1 MNNITLKAADD
12 CVDIKAF
19 LWTNQ
24 GDLTSLPST
33 MLVFLVLYV
42 LIITLGVLGN
52 GLVILSVIRHKSL
65 QSVRNMFIV
74 SLSCSDIVASL
85 VSGSVTPISAFTKI
99 WLFGETLCKFVPLI
113 QGSSLCFS
121 TLTLTAISIDRFIL
135 IIYPTKRSIQTK
147 HALRMIAVNCFIAIC
162 ISLPMVFK
170 QKLVDYADFCGQFCT
185 EDWKED
191 TFARSAYGTMVFILQ
206 FVVPFVIITFC
217 YLMISIR
224 LGQGM
229 LVKDRSD
236 HQQLNQQQS
245 EQRKTALKRR
255 LRTNRMLIAMVAVF
269 LCCWTPAVLF
279 NFLRDYQWLPQLVAQ
294 QEYLFGVI
302 THCISMS
309 STVWNPLLYTM
320 LNEQFRLAF
329 AEFFRCCRKSKPK
342 SGRYKSANG
351 SNESKTINTRLN
363 MAKGSTVNG
372 FVFDFKGKRPQ
383 LVRNEEADK
392 WSPEKHAR
400 NDEIGQR
407 WMSGSDSK
415 EKIIE
420 NEERPEKVMNKDD
433 KIQKTGCR
441 NDSRPMSG
449 FGDDEVQKAG
459 YNKTDDQV
467 YPYCSTNQG
476 HTINNNINQNS
487 LLNNGKDLQSTIM
500 NNIAPQKSLS
510 NYNTLQNASESK
522 QDAEIWPNTSLAHPF
537 STATTTNAI
546 PQSYT
551 MPQSTVPNRYS
562 TSPNRPPARTFSA
575 LRNSMRTK
583 AAKPEP
589 AKYSTNIVQDS
600 WPGTVDLICHSE
612 TKIESKDGGQV
623 GGDNDKVDGNGMK
636 VDRNEEKPNMN
647 ADIYV
652 GEKREKICLPQLGPA
667 SHWGLLENEEPIQL
681 EEGDSQ
687 I

>member
-1 MNNITLKAADD
+1 MSNLSKSAN

-19 LWTNQ
+19 LWTSQ

-33 MLVFLVLYV
+33 MLIFLILYV

-65 QSVRNMFIV
+65 QSVRNLFIV

-147 HALRMIAVNCFIAIC
+147 HALRMIALNCLIATS

-170 QKLVDYADFCGQFCT
+170 QKLVDYGDFCGQFCT

-217 YLMISIR
+217 YMMISIR
-224 LGQGM
+224 LGQGI
-229 LVKDRSD
+229 LVKDRNTD
-236 HQQLNQQQS
+236 QQQLTQQQS

-269 LCCWTPAVLF
+269 LLCWTPAVLF
-279 NFLRDYQWLPQLVAQ
+279 NFLRDYQWLPNVVAR

-309 STVWNPLLYTM
+309 STVWNPILYTM

-329 AEFFRCCRKSKPK
+329 AEFFKLCRPRKPR
-342 SGRYKSANG
+342 GLRYKSANG
-351 SNESKTINTRLN
+351 SNESRTINTKLKSARFSN
-363 MAKGSTVNG
+363 TPTING
-372 FVFDFKGKRPQ
+372 FLFDFKGKRPQ
-383 LVRNEEADK
+383 LVRVDGDGGEEEDK
-392 WSPEKHAR
+392 RSPVQVRGSAEWSPV
-400 NDEIGQR
+400 GQ
-407 WMSGSDSK
+407 
-415 EKIIE
+415 
-420 NEERPEKVMNKDD
+420 
-433 KIQKTGCR
+433 
-441 NDSRPMSG
+441 
-449 FGDDEVQKAG
+449 
-459 YNKTDDQV
+459 
-467 YPYCSTNQG
+467 
-476 HTINNNINQNS
+476 
-487 LLNNGKDLQSTIM
+487 
-500 NNIAPQKSLS
+500 
-510 NYNTLQNASESK
+510 
-522 QDAEIWPNTSLAHPF
+522 
-537 STATTTNAI
+537 
-546 PQSYT
+546 
-551 MPQSTVPNRYS
+551 
-562 TSPNRPPARTFSA
+562 
-575 LRNSMRTK
+575 
-583 AAKPEP
+583 
-589 AKYSTNIVQDS
+589 
-600 WPGTVDLICHSE
+600 
-612 TKIESKDGGQV
+612 
-623 GGDNDKVDGNGMK
+623 
-636 VDRNEEKPNMN
+636 
-647 ADIYV
+647 
-652 GEKREKICLPQLGPA
+652 
-667 SHWGLLENEEPIQL
+667 EEPIQL